1 LKSTAFFAILN
12 PYPEKSQ
19 GGCEIV
25 SQPRIAII
33 GAGIAGLS
41 TAYALLKQGMKHVTV
56 LEQATVDH
64 RRSTS
69 HGISRLL
76 RFEYGADLLYTEM
89 VRLSLSRWRNL
100 ERAAR
105 RTLYTPTGLLVIG
118 REDDNFT
125 RPSYYLL
132 REAGIATERLSRR
145 TCMQRFPQ
153 FNLLNHDMFTYNE
166 NAGILHASLCLQ
178 ALKSCILD
186 LGGNIVEGQ
195 RVLALS
201 YDSRP
206 RPICLRLSSG
216 DEYYADKV
224 VLCIGPWIHR
234 LLGGLRL
241 PVRLTRQYLLYF
253 ANLPLSSFK
262 IQTFP
267 AFISDD
273 LYGFPI
279 HSTCSAHG
287 PTWLKAASHSF
298 GATVDPDEM
307 PAIDTRIIDQII
319 RKLRDLLPAL
329 QEAELA
335 HIDACMYDVSPD
347 EDFILDRLP
356 EDPHIVFGT
365 GLSGHGFK
373 FGPLLG
379 ELLASLVCDTEPP
392 VPMERFRMA
401 RFAHQWQDSSVA

>member
-1 LKSTAFFAILN
+1 
-12 PYPEKSQ
+12 
-19 GGCEIV
+19 V
-25 SQPRIAII
+25 SQPRIAIV

-41 TAYALLKQGMKHVTV
+41 TAYALLKQGMKYVTV

-69 HGISRLL
+69 HGLSRLL

-89 VRLSLSRWRNL
+89 VRLSLNRWREL
-100 ERAAR
+100 ERLTR
-105 RTLYTPTGLLVIG
+105 RTLYTPTGLLIIG

-125 RPSYYLL
+125 RSSYHLL
-132 REAGIATERLSRR
+132 QEAGMAPERLSRR

-153 FNLLNHDMFTYNE
+153 FNIQAHDLLTYNA

-178 ALKSCILD
+178 TLKSCILD
-186 LGGNIVEGQ
+186 LGGTIVEGQ
-195 RVLALS
+195 RVVSLNN
-201 YDSRP
+201 DNRQ
-206 RPICLRLSSG
+206 RPICLLLNMG
-216 DEYYADKV
+216 EEYCADTV
-224 VLCIGPWIHR
+224 ALCTGPWIHR
-234 LLGGLRL
+234 LLVDLHL

-262 IQTFP
+262 AQTFP
-267 AFISDD
+267 AFIADD

-279 HSTCSAHG
+279 HNTCVPNG
-287 PTWLKAASHSF
+287 PAWLKAASHSF
-298 GATVDPDEM
+298 GAAVDPDEA
-307 PAIDTRIIDQII
+307 PTIDTRIIDQIA

-335 HIDACMYDVSPD
+335 HIDACMYDISPD
-347 EDFILDRLP
+347 EAFILDCLP
-356 EDPHIVFGT
+356 DDPRIVFAT

-379 ELLASLVCDTEPP
+379 ELLASIMCDTAPP
-392 VPMERFRMA
+392 VPMERFRLA

>member
-1 LKSTAFFAILN
+1 M
-12 PYPEKSQ
+12 
-19 GGCEIV
+19 
-25 SQPRIAII
+25 SQPRIAIV

-89 VRLSLSRWRNL
+89 VRLSLNRWRNL
-100 ERAAR
+100 ERATR

-125 RPSYYLL
+125 RSSYYLL
-132 REAGIATERLSRR
+132 REVGIATERLSRHA
-145 TCMQRFPQ
+145 CMQRFPQ
-153 FNLLNHDMFTYNE
+153 FDLQKHDIFTYNV

-178 ALKSCILD
+178 TLKSSILD
-186 LGGNIVEGQ
+186 LGGDIVEGQ
-195 RVLALS
+195 RVQALS
-201 YDSRP
+201 HDSWQ
-206 RPICLRLSSG
+206 RPICLRLNSG
-216 DEYYADKV
+216 DEYCVDKV

-234 LLGGLRL
+234 LLSCLHL

-253 ANLPLSSFK
+253 ANLPLASFK
-262 IQTFP
+262 AQIFP

-287 PTWLKAASHSF
+287 PAWLKAASHSF
-298 GATVDPDEM
+298 GATIDPDEA
-307 PAIDTRIIDQII
+307 PTIDTRIIDQIT

-329 QEAELA
+329 REAELA

-356 EDPHIVFGT
+356 DDPRIVFAT

-379 ELLASLVCDTEPP
+379 ELLASLVCDKEPP
-392 VPMERFRMA
+392 VPLERFRLA
-401 RFAHQWQDSSVA
+401 RFAHQWQGSSVA